1 MSHQPPLEAP
11 DVHCLS
17 AALGWLGLG
26 NPKEAQAELDQI
38 SAAKQK
44 HVDVLEVR
52 WLIRAE
58 QKDWRAALALARAI
72 QEADSGRASGWL
84 HYAYALRR
92 VPEGGVEQAWDA
104 LRPAV
109 EKFPGEAIIPYNLSC
124 YACRMNRLSEARQWL
139 ARAMA
144 VGGQEKFTRMAL
156 ADADLKPLWREIA

>member
-1 MSHQPPLEAP
+1 MSCQPPLEPP

-26 NPKEAQAELDQI
+26 NSQEAQAELDQI
-38 SAAKQK
+38 SAGKQN

-58 QKDWRAALALARAI
+58 RKDWPAALALARALRATDP
-72 QEADSGRASGWL
+72 ERASGWL

-109 EKFPGEAIIPYNLSC
+109 EKFPEEAIIPYNLSC
-124 YACRMNRLSEARQWL
+124 YACQMDRLLEARQWL

-144 VGGQEKFTRMAL
+144 VGGQGPITRMAL
-156 ADADLKPLWREIA
+156 ADADLKPLWKNIA